1 MLRTSI
7 GIEQVAVLVE
17 LSSGIDVVVLLGV
30 ATIQFLQLLLRA
42 IRELIESQ
50 LVAQILS
57 VDGVDKVLVSQV
69 VEVSGVDIVLLVVL
83 PESSKEVLAD
93 IPCYCPS

>member
-50 LVAQILS
+50 LVAQI
-57 VDGVDKVLVSQV
+57 VSQV
-69 VEVSGVDIVLLVVL
+69 VEVSGIDIVLLVVL
-83 PESSKEVLAD
+83 QESSKEVLAD